1 MQKAKN
7 SGKCDR
13 SQAQSL
19 YLGVETKD
27 KETVKIHH
35 LYQSWR
41 TPPFYYEPKKLL
53 EVVFKRRSAQVSN
66 SNQ

>member
-19 YLGVETKD
+19 YLGVETRE
-27 KETVKIHH
+27 KEIVKIHRFH
-35 LYQSWR
+35 QTWKK
-41 TPPFYYEPKKLL
+41 PPFYYEPKKLL
-53 EVVFKRRSAQVSN
+53 EVVFKRRTAQV
-66 SNQ
+66 

>member
-1 MQKAKN
+1 MLKAEN
-7 SGKCDR
+7 SRQCDR

-19 YLGVETKD
+19 SVGVETKD

-41 TPPFYYEPKKLL
+41 DRKS
-53 EVVFKRRSAQVSN
+53 VV
-66 SNQ
+66 